1 MRPKALPEKSTAC
14 CARRWAIR
22 PCCRRVLTLP
32 VLPFVSWPSTAS
44 LAGCL
49 YWLAA
54 IWLAIG
60 WRRRNALL
68 FAAHQIMLTL
78 ATGVATAAWLKHQS
92 WMLKLPGDLLH
103 PYSLQAFGIALGVL
117 SLLWIVARIVLR
129 GNATAEQLLNSSRP
143 TVDWVL
149 RHAWSPCSW
158 RSLSFSCYPARARN

>member
-1 MRPKALPEKSTAC
+1 MLSTPLGDSA
-14 CARRWAIR
+14 
-22 PCCRRVLTLP
+22 VLSSLLTLA
-32 VLPFVSWPSTAS
+32 VLPFVSWSSTAS

-68 FAAHQIMLTL
+68 FAAHQLMLTL

-92 WMLKLPGDLLH
+92 WLAAGPGDLLH

-117 SLLWIVARIVLR
+117 SLLWIVARIALR
-129 GNATAEQLLNSSRP
+129 GNATADELLNPLAAP
-143 TVDWVL
+143 TVDWIV
-149 RHAWSPCSW
+149 RHGLVAAQLALVECSCCF
-158 RSLSFSCYPARARN
+158 RALSKN